1 MSAPEFS
8 IPLMRPKL
16 PSAAALW
23 PYFEEIDDNRW
34 YTNQGPIERR
44 LQARVASHF
53 GLPEGGV
60 ACVANGTTG
69 LILALATAAGGRAGY
84 CVMPSFTFVATAHAA
99 LAAGLTPVFADV
111 DRETWCL
118 TPETVDS
125 AVRAVDGPV
134 RAVVPVSPFGA
145 PLDPAPWDA
154 YETRTGIPA
163 VLDAAAAFDTVRPGN
178 ALAVVSLHATKV
190 LSAGEGGLV
199 LARDPARIAEVAA
212 RGNFGFSQVRQAN
225 LIGLNG
231 KMSEYAAAVTMASL
245 DAWPGRKP
253 AVERVA
259 AAYRRYIKP
268 VDGVRLFPGFGNG
281 WVSSTCNVVFDQ
293 PVADNAIAMLDALG
307 IECRRWWNAGCH
319 REPAFAGYP
328 RPPLPVTE
336 WLTDRVVGVPFY
348 SDLGMG
354 DIGRVCA
361 ALQSVARISCP
372 PPRRLT
378 LDRTG

>member
-199 LARDPARIAEVAA
+199 LARDPARIA
-212 RGNFGFSQVRQAN
+212 
-225 LIGLNG
+225 
-231 KMSEYAAAVTMASL
+231 
-245 DAWPGRKP
+245 
-253 AVERVA
+253 A